1 MASNQDIRPKNV
13 PIGIYRANITPIER
27 LIKTNV
33 GRTELLDDLVEKLER
48 NAKKRGG
55 QHYLFIGPRGVG
67 KSIF

>member
-1 MASNQDIRPKNV
+1 MDSNQYIRQKNV

-33 GRTELLDDLVEKLER
+33 GRQELLDDLVEKLER